1 MEKVKKEEKKTE
13 EKKKSSEFKYWSF
26 VQPKKK

>member
-26 VQPKKK
+26 VQLKKK